1 MLWLLGRRAE
11 GPSQRRPLTS
21 LLAGTGKAQ
30 ANEQRYSR
38 LKEKYSELVQNHADL
53 LRKVGPPLRQAQAHC
68 SDQTVTWAM
77 GLPQAQGAPSISRKP
92 AGLPYLSFFFF
103 LFKPA
108 PAAYGSSQARGQTGA
123 AATGLHHSSRQC
135 RILNPLIEARGRTHN
150 LTVPSWTHF
159 HCTTTG
165 TLGLPYLEL
174 HPRCQPRLCYP
185 PVFANT

>member
-103 LFKPA
+103 SF
-108 PAAYGSSQARGQTGA
+108 
-123 AATGLHHSSRQC
+123 
-135 RILNPLIEARGRTHN
+135 
-150 LTVPSWTHF
+150 
-159 HCTTTG
+159 
-165 TLGLPYLEL
+165 
-174 HPRCQPRLCYP
+174 
-185 PVFANT
+185 